1 MRKVLSDKKTI
12 ITVLSIILVLTIMSS
27 TTYAIFFRVNTF
39 ENTESYTAGVLDIQ
53 VEEGSTLSLTNTL
66 PITDSEGASLTPYTF
81 TVKNV
86 GNLTYTFDLK
96 MLSTTSS
103 NPINSSYIKVK
114 LDNNEPVLLSSLTNG
129 IIGSDITLNPGESIT
144 MSIRIWL
151 DINTPNTEIGKSF
164 SAKIVTDG
172 VGSEYVAPNTGADY
186 ITSLVSSNPD
196 TMNKDDPDGNVRYM
210 GKDPNNY
217 VSFNGE
223 LWRIIG
229 VFDVA
234 STYGGETEKRLKIIR
249 DEPIGKY
256 SWDNKPSGTGSSTS
270 SSGSNDWTDSALME
284 VLNNGAYWNRTSGNC
299 PYGENGATTSCDFS
313 SSGLTEEAK
322 ALIGDAVWNLGGT
335 ASYTSASNG
344 LPSHFYGYERGT
356 TVYGTRPTYWVGKI
370 GLMYPSDYGYATS
383 GGTTTNR
390 SSCLAKEMYNWDSS
404 SYSDCKNNDYLYN
417 SSVNQWTI
425 TPHSSSSAGVFGV
438 YNFVF
443 GLYIYASISNLSAS
457 PVLYLKS
464 TVEITGGEG
473 TSENPYTLDV
483 PSVPATET
491 ILNIYTNAEKTTVVN
506 NSVNY
511 EYATSVGMMEDVG
524 GNIRYYG
531 ADPNNYVSF
540 NNELWRII
548 GVFKDIDDGNGNKE
562 TRIKIARNESIGNY
576 QWDDIENEW
585 STATLQTY
593 LNGTYLNGLTIE
605 AQAMV
610 GNAKWNLGGWSTS
623 SVYANNFYQYERGT
637 TVYSGRSTEW
647 IGKIA
652 LMYPS
657 DYMYAGD
664 LSKCSKDGYNWDTD
678 KTNCRDTSWL
688 RNTSTNQWTLTPLSS
703 DSGYVFYVY
712 ATGFVRYYNLVSN
725 SHASRPVLYL
735 ASTVEITGGEG
746 TSENPFTLN

>member
-39 ENTESYTAGVLDIQ
+39 ENTESYTAGVLDIE
-53 VEEGSTLSLTNTL
+53 VVEGSALSLANTL

-114 LDNNEPVLLSSLTNG
+114 LDDKEPVLLSSLTNG
-129 IIGSDITLNPGESIT
+129 IIGSDITLNPSESIT

-172 VGSEYVAPNTGADY
+172 VGSEYVAPSTGSNY

-196 TMNKDDPDGNVRYM
+196 TMNNDDPDGNVRYM
-210 GKDPNNY
+210 GADPNNY
-217 VSFNGE
+217 VLFNNE

-234 STYGGETEKRLKIIR
+234 STYNGPTEKRLKIIR
-249 DEPIGKY
+249 GESIG
-256 SWDNKPSGTGSSTS
+256 SMAWD
-270 SSGSNDWTDSALME
+270 
-284 VLNNGAYWNRTSGNC
+284 SGNTSDWSKATLQT
-299 PYGENGATTSCDFS
+299 YLNGDYYNSLDS
-313 SSGLTEEAK
+313 ISKS
-322 ALIGDAVWNLGGT
+322 LIGDAVWNLGGT
-335 ASYTSASNG
+335 ASYDSASNG

-356 TVYGTRPTYWVGKI
+356 TVYSGRPTYWVGKI

-390 SSCLAKEMYNWDSS
+390 ASCLAKEMVNWDSS

-417 SSVNQWTI
+417 SSVNKWTI
-425 TPHSSSSAGVFGV
+425 TPYSSGSNRVFYV
-438 YNFVF
+438 YATGYVYDY
-443 GLYIYASISNLSAS
+443 GASYTYSAS

-464 TVEITGGEG
+464 TVEITGGDG
-473 TSENPYTLDV
+473 SSGNPYTLEM

-491 ILNIYTNAEKTTVVN
+491 ISNIYTNAEKSTVVN
-506 NSVNY
+506 NSVEY
-511 EYATSVGMMEDVG
+511 QYATSVGMMEDVG

-531 ADPNNYVSF
+531 ANPNNYVSF
-540 NNELWRII
+540 NDELWRII

-562 TRIKIARNESIGNY
+562 TRIKIARSESIGNY
-576 QWDDIENEW
+576 AWDSNNANEW

-593 LNGTYLNGLTIE
+593 LNGDYLNSLTSE
-605 AQAMV
+605 AKGMV
-610 GNAKWNLGGWSTS
+610 GNAKWNLGGS
-623 SVYANNFYQYERGT
+623 SAYRGLYADDYYTFERGT

-647 IGKIA
+647 TGKIA

-678 KTNCRDTSWL
+678 QTNCRDTSWL
-688 RNTSTNQWTLTPLSS
+688 RNTSDDQWTITPLSS
-703 DSGYVFYVY
+703 LSNTVFYVNTAGY
-712 ATGFVRYYNLVSN
+712 LNINLNNVSN
-725 SHASRPVLYL
+725 SDASRPVLYL